1 MVVERAGQVIGPA
14 ALHEAVVR
22 ALTQLGMPANADVA
36 LDNDR
41 LQMTVASDRP
51 ATVRVEA
58 PLYDPTK
65 RASR

>member
-1 MVVERAGQVIGPA
+1 
-14 ALHEAVVR
+14 
-22 ALTQLGMPANADVA
+22 MPANADVA